1 MSNFSCRAGVGGR
14 GHRSV
19 HRVVV
24 DVAPPNVRPCE
35 QDLRRGS
42 AGPES
47 GARTSSG
54 PMRRWPVEF
63 DNGCMEAVRQDRID
77 RALTWSVRTMAI
89 ASVVAAAGVVVD
101 DRELLGV
108 PVWWKPLKFS
118 LSIAISV
125 IGLQWLRRRLPR
137 DRWVDAAALIA
148 AISLIVE
155 QVLIAMQAARGVRSH
170 FNTATPFDA
179 QVFGL
184 MGTFV
189 GIVFVA
195 GLIVA
200 WRSFVHRA
208 LAPVTRAVV
217 TAGSNVTVLGML
229 VGFAMTMPLPNQNLP
244 TGIVGAHSVGG
255 PDGGPGLPLLGWS
268 TEHGDLRVAH
278 FVGLHAFHLLIVL
291 AAWLRRQDRP
301 VERTRTTVIATATS
315 LGVATVL
322 LAVQAL
328 AGYSVASPSTVL
340 VAAISI
346 AAATAVGR
354 AAASVRQSSPT
365 SNPTPVGAP
374 R

>member
-1 MSNFSCRAGVGGR
+1 
-14 GHRSV
+14 
-19 HRVVV
+19 
-24 DVAPPNVRPCE
+24 
-35 QDLRRGS
+35 
-42 AGPES
+42 
-47 GARTSSG
+47 
-54 PMRRWPVEF
+54 MRRWPVEF

-208 LAPVTRAVV
+208 LDPVTRAVV

-278 FVGLHAFHLLIVL
+278 FVGLHAFHLLILL

-301 VERTRTTVIATATS
+301 VERTRATVIATATS

-328 AGYSVASPSTVL
+328 AGYSVASPSTVV
-340 VAAISI
+340 VAAVSI

-354 AAASVRQSSPT
+354 AAASARQSNPT